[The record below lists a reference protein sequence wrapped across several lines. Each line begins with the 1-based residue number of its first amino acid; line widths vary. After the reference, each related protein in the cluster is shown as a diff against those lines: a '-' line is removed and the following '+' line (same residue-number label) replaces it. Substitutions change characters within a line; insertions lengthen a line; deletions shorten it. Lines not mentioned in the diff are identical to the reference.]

1 MYRSVLL
8 PLVLAAFILAAG
20 ESNGQIVNPDQ
31 GQIRNLVINFG
42 TAQSLTNPGSV
53 GSVPSRRPLNRL
65 GIDRLLGGQPN
76 PQGNVCEVNSV
87 GGGLA
92 DVVCD

>member
-1 MYRSVLL
+1 MYRSALL
-8 PLVLAAFILAAG
+8 ALVPAAFILAAG
-20 ESNGQIVNPDQ
+20 QSTAQIVTPDQ
-31 GQIRNLVINFG
+31 GQIQNPVVNFG
-42 TAQSLTNPGSV
+42 GPQSGTTSGGA

-76 PQGNVCEVNSV
+76 PQGNVCEVTSV